1 MSAIGKCAM
10 NIGANEYLS
19 KPEFGILSAA
29 GLWEFFDKLGFP
41 PFLSPN
47 VKGCVLKSACRGA

>member
-41 PFLSPN
+41 PSQVPM
-47 VKGCVLKSACRGA
+47 LKVVC